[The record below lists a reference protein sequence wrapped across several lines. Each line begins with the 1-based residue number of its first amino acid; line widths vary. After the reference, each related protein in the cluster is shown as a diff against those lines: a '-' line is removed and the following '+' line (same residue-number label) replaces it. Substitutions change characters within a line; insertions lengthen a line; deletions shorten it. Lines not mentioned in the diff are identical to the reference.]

1 MSLKTAFEHD
11 NYHSFKRLVKVL
23 LHYNLLKLSIMKKI
37 IVPVDF
43 TLHSENALR
52 TASFFAKK
60 YKAEIL
66 VVHMLEINT
75 PVISASPSYVHEQT
89 VFELKL
95 TEKKFGEYL
104 DKPYLKDVKVTP
116 VIKHYKS
123 FSDLHRTAEE
133 EKADLIILSSH
144 GATGIKEM
152 FFGSNAEVVVR
163 NSTVPVLVIKGL
175 PIDEAFK
182 KAVFACDFS
191 NDFIE
196 PFKKAREI
204 LAFFECEMQLLY
216 VNTPGA
222 KFRTTKEKK
231 ERIDAFLKKLGTTS
245 KEVNIAE
252 VADFSIEE
260 GILEFAKTNE
270 SDLIVMPTHGKH
282 GIEHF
287 FEGSIAEDVVNHA
300 ILPVLTV
307 KM

>member
-1 MSLKTAFEHD
+1 
-11 NYHSFKRLVKVL
+11 
-23 LHYNLLKLSIMKKI
+23 MKKI

-43 TLHSENALR
+43 SLHSENALR
-52 TASFFAKK
+52 TAAFFAKK
-60 YKAEIL
+60 YEAEIL
-66 VVHMLEINT
+66 VVHMLEIST
-75 PVISASPSYVHEQT
+75 PVISASPSYVNEQT

-95 TEKKFGEYL
+95 AEKKFNELLNKSYL
-104 DKPYLKDVKVTP
+104 EDVKTTP

-133 EKADLIILSSH
+133 EKADLIVLSSH
-144 GATGIKEM
+144 GASGFKEM
-152 FFGSNAEVVVR
+152 FIGSNAEVVVR

-175 PIDEAFK
+175 PLDEVFK

-191 NDFIE
+191 DDFIE
-196 PFKKAREI
+196 PFIKIREI
-204 LAFFECEMQLLY
+204 LDFFECELQLVY

-222 KFRTTKEKK
+222 KFRTTKEKN
-231 ERIDAFLKKLGTTS
+231 ERIDKFFHKLGLDKNNFS
-245 KEVNIAE
+245 VAE
-252 VADFSIEE
+252 VSDYSIEE

-300 ILPVLTV
+300 VLPVLTV

>member
-1 MSLKTAFEHD
+1 
-11 NYHSFKRLVKVL
+11 
-23 LHYNLLKLSIMKKI
+23 MKKI

-43 TLHSENALR
+43 SLHSENALR
-52 TASFFAKK
+52 TAAFFAKK
-60 YKAEIL
+60 YEAEIL
-66 VVHMLEINT
+66 VVHMLEIST
-75 PVISASPSYVHEQT
+75 PVISASPSYVNEQT

-95 TEKKFGEYL
+95 AEKKFNELLNKSYL
-104 DKPYLKDVKVTP
+104 EDVKTTP

-133 EKADLIILSSH
+133 EKADLIVLSSH
-144 GATGIKEM
+144 GASGFKEM
-152 FFGSNAEVVVR
+152 FIGSNAEVVVR

-175 PIDEAFK
+175 PLDEVFK

-191 NDFIE
+191 DDFIE
-196 PFKKAREI
+196 PFIKIRQI
-204 LAFFECEMQLLY
+204 LDFFECELQLVY

-222 KFRTTKEKK
+222 KFRTTKEKN
-231 ERIDAFLKKLGTTS
+231 ERIDKFFHKLGLDKNNFS
-245 KEVNIAE
+245 VAE
-252 VADFSIEE
+252 VSDYSIEE

-300 ILPVLTV
+300 VLPVLTV

>member
-1 MSLKTAFEHD
+1 
-11 NYHSFKRLVKVL
+11 
-23 LHYNLLKLSIMKKI
+23 MKKI

-52 TASFFAKK
+52 TAAFFAKK
-60 YKAEIL
+60 FEAEIL
-66 VVHMLEINT
+66 VVHMLEIST
-75 PVISASPSYVHEQT
+75 PVISASPSYVNEQT
-89 VFELKL
+89 IFELKL
-95 TEKKFGEYL
+95 AEKKFNSFL
-104 DKPYLKDVKVTP
+104 DKPYLEDVKVTP

-133 EKADLIILSSH
+133 EKVDLIVLSSH
-144 GATGIKEM
+144 GATGFKEM
-152 FFGSNAEVVVR
+152 FLGSNAEVVVR

-175 PIDEAFK
+175 PIDDVFK

-191 NDFIE
+191 DDFIE
-196 PFKKAREI
+196 PFKKTKEI
-204 LAFFECEMQLLY
+204 LDFFNCEMQLVY

-222 KFRTTKEKK
+222 KFRTTKEKN
-231 ERIDAFLKKLGTTS
+231 ERIDKFLNKLDLDRGQL
-245 KEVNIAE
+245 EIAE
-252 VADFSIEE
+252 VADYTIEE
-260 GILEFAKTNE
+260 GIMEFAKVNE

-300 ILPVLTV
+300 KLPVLTV

>member
-1 MSLKTAFEHD
+1 
-11 NYHSFKRLVKVL
+11 
-23 LHYNLLKLSIMKKI
+23 MKKI

-75 PVISASPSYVHEQT
+75 PVISSSPSYVHEQT

-116 VIKHYKS
+116 IIKHYKS

-204 LAFFECEMQLLY
+204 LAFFECDEMHLLY

-222 KFRTTKEKK
+222 KFRTTKDKK
-231 ERIDAFLKKLGTTS
+231 ERIDTFLKKLGTTS

-270 SDLIVMPTHGKH
+270 SDLIIMPTHGKH

-300 ILPVLTV
+300 VLPVLTV